1 MFGFSDFLGFLL
13 ALLFIYPVVSLVHEL
28 GHSFFA
34 WLFGGKFSFSLGRGR
49 QIFKKG
55 PFILNSM
62 YFLDAF
68 CEYGHLKWNNRLTHF
83 LVHAGGVIFN
93 LGSVLVLNLLISQN
107 IIEPHTIFVRY
118 SYFSVWL
125 ATFSLVPVDYGNE
138 NYSDGLSIYQV
149 IRHNKWPKLTG

>member
-1 MFGFSDFLGFLL
+1 MFGFSDFLSFLL
-13 ALLFIYPVVSLVHEL
+13 ALFFIYPIVSLVHEL

-49 QIFKKG
+49 TVFKKG

-68 CEYGHLKWNNRLTHF
+68 CEYGQLKWNNRLTHF

-93 LGSVLVLNLLISQN
+93 LGSVVVLNILISKN
-107 IIEPHTIFVRY
+107 IIEPQTFFVQY

-125 ATFSLVPVDYGNE
+125 AAFSLIPVDYGNE
-138 NYSDGLSIYQV
+138 NYSDGLSIYHV
-149 IRHNKWPKLTG
+149 LRNHKWPKLTG

>member
-13 ALLFIYPVVSLVHEL
+13 SLLFIYPVVSLIHEL

-49 QIFKKG
+49 RIFQKG

-68 CEYGHLKWNNRLTHF
+68 CEYEQLRWNSRLTHS

-93 LGSVLVLNLLISQN
+93 LGSVLVLNLLISQD
-107 IIEPHTIFVRY
+107 ILEPHPIFVRY

-125 ATFSLVPVDYGNE
+125 ATFSLIPVDYGNG

-149 IRHNKWPKLTG
+149 VRHNKWPKLTG

>member
-13 ALLFIYPVVSLVHEL
+13 ALLFIYPVVSLVHEM

-34 WLFGGKFSFSLGRGR
+34 WMFGGKFSFSLGRGKN
-49 QIFKKG
+49 IFKKG
-55 PFILNSM
+55 PFSLNSM

-68 CEYGHLKWNNRLTHF
+68 CEYEQLKWNNRLTHF

-93 LGSVLVLNLLISQN
+93 LGSVLLLNLLISQGVL
-107 IIEPHTIFVRY
+107 EPHIIFVRF

-125 ATFSLVPVDYGNE
+125 ATFSLVPVDYGNG
-138 NYSDGLSIYQV
+138 NYSDGLSIYHV
-149 IRHNKWPKLTG
+149 LRYRKWPKLTG

>member
-13 ALLFIYPVVSLVHEL
+13 ALLFIYPFVSFVHEL

-34 WLFGGKFSFSLGRGR
+34 WLFGGKFSFSLGRGKR
-49 QIFKKG
+49 IIKTG
-55 PFILNSM
+55 PFSLNSM

-68 CEYGHLKWNNRLTHF
+68 CEYEELKFNNRLTHF

-93 LGSVLVLNLLISQN
+93 LGSVLLLNLLISYGVL
-107 IIEPHTIFVRY
+107 EPHDIFVRY

-125 ATFSLVPVDYGNE
+125 ATFSLVPVDYGNG
-138 NYSDGLSIYQV
+138 NYSDGLAIYKV
-149 IRHNKWPKLTG
+149 IRHNNWPKLTG